1 MPSSHLILVAAL
13 VGCVAFPFNSL
24 GDTGPAGV
32 LGSGTVEPD
41 PRTPPTTPLS
51 MEGDIEDIDMARY
64 RLATD
69 FASCLKTH
77 GLRLEL
83 RSRSILTNDEHRIVD
98 ACMVQRG
105 WISVDPPGQKPGATS
120 TCRALNSGNGV
131 YVTFCP

>member
-13 VGCVAFPFNSL
+13 VGCIAFPFNSL
-24 GDTGPAGV
+24 GDTGPAGT
-32 LGSGTVEPD
+32 LGGGTVEAG
-41 PRTPPTTPLS
+41 PRTLPTAPFS

-69 FASCLKTH
+69 FAYCLKTH
-77 GLRLEL
+77 DLRLL
-83 RSRSILTNDEHRIVD
+83 RTDDEHRIVD
-98 ACMVQRG
+98 VCMVQRG

-120 TCRALNSGNGV
+120 SCRAINSGNGV

>member
-13 VGCVAFPFNSL
+13 VGCIVFPFNTF
-24 GDTGPAGV
+24 GDTGPAGT
-32 LGSGTVEPD
+32 LGGGTVEPG
-41 PRTPPTTPLS
+41 PRTVPTAPFST
-51 MEGDIEDIDMARY
+51 EGDIEDIDMARY

-69 FASCLKTH
+69 FASCLRTH
-77 GLRLEL
+77 EL
-83 RSRSILTNDEHRIVD
+83 MRSRSILTHDEHQIVD

-120 TCRALNSGNGV
+120 CRAINSGNGV